1 MAQDMMMINGV
12 VVKQPEKDLGY
23 DFETTYSEDSG
34 RVQTGT
40 LHITPLFTVESFSYT
55 ASGLT
60 QEEMSLILQ
69 MVAKGDVFNLHY
81 RSPYYGK
88 WRDDE
93 FHVAKGSLSI
103 GSWEKDKERYTSL
116 SFNMVGVNPI

>member
-1 MAQDMMMINGV
+1 MAQEMVKINGV
-12 VVKQPEKDLGY
+12 VIKQPDKGLGY
-23 DFETTYSEDSG
+23 DFETTYSDDSG

-40 LHITPLFTVESFSYT
+40 AHVTPLFTVESFSYM

-60 QEEMSLILQ
+60 SEEMSTILQ
-69 MVAKGDVFNLHY
+69 MVAHGDNFTLHY
-81 RSPYYGK
+81 RSPYYGA

-93 FHVAKGSLSI
+93 FYVGRGSLAL

-116 SFNMVGVNPI
+116 SFSMVGVNPI